1 MTEDHED
8 EIRRLA
14 YQIAQQRLRDR
25 PGPLGG
31 DRAPLPHRMDVEAA
45 MAEARERFAKTE

>member
-1 MTEDHED
+1 MSEDNED
-8 EIRRLA
+8 QIRRLA

-31 DRAPLPHRMDVEAA
+31 ALAPLPHRMDVEAA
-45 MAEARERFAKTE
+45 MEEARERYAQEN